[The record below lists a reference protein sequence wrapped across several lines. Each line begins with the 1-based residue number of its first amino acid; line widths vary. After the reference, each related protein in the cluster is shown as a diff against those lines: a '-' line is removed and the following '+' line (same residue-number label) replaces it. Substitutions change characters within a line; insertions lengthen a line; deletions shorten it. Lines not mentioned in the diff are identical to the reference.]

1 MAILTERNIVLVSKD
16 SNGNT
21 CLDYPLTKAE
31 QVEDLESYVK
41 NHSTQLKLPLS
52 IANGGTGQT
61 TIEGIR
67 NTLGLGNTTGA
78 LPIANGGTG
87 QTTIEGIRHILGLSN
102 ATGALPIAN
111 GGTGAATAHDAR
123 SNLGVD
129 IDVLL
134 ADATLLWQNP
144 KPTSSYGED
153 FLELSQPYTN
163 FKRLLFITSSAV
175 SGFTFVSAS
184 FINVDVLSA
193 NIELARKNEWTYV
206 VYTVGQGG
214 SGIYGDVSMIT
225 TTKLQYS
232 VRSGLRPQFVYGYK

>member
-87 QTTIEGIRHILGLSN
+87 
-102 ATGALPIAN
+102 
-111 GGTGAATAHDAR
+111 AATAHDAR

-144 KPTSSYGED
+144 KPTSPYNEN

-163 FKRLLFITSSAV
+163 FKRLLFIASSAV

-193 NIELARKNEWTYV
+193 NIESVRKNEWTYV

-214 SGIYGDVSMIT
+214 SGIYGEVSMIT

-232 VRSGLRPQFVYGYK
+232 ARSGLRPQFVYGYK

>member
-78 LPIANGGTG
+78 LPV
-87 QTTIEGIRHILGLSN
+87 
-102 ATGALPIAN
+102 AN
-111 GGTGAATAHDAR
+111 GGTGATSVAAAVKALLGTSAIGSSTKPIFYDGAALKACADSIGGGGIVAQLLGQNGYAKFANGLILQWGFTNSTAAYVTLPIAFATTNYVIVATENGDGGAR
-123 SNLGVD
+123 GGVRLQA
-129 IDVLL
+129 IP
-134 ADATLLWQNP
+134 QS
-144 KPTSSYGED
+144 TSK
-153 FLELSQPYTN
+153 FH
-163 FKRLLFITSSAV
+163 
-175 SGFTFVSAS
+175 TFVSAS
-184 FINVDVLSA
+184 NSGA
-193 NIELARKNEWTYV
+193 Y
-206 VYTVGQGG
+206 YTGWQQRDPLKVGWIAIG
-214 SGIYGDVSMIT
+214 V
-225 TTKLQYS
+225 
-232 VRSGLRPQFVYGYK
+232 